1 MTHEYLELQIFWLTP
16 ISENLISLGDTR
28 KLLPSVKWVPD
39 CVHKTWKA
47 KVTTVALS
55 PDQWPGLSS
64 GHPGKSQDLVLQ
76 VRWCLSYS
84 SCSDDKTPWLKGERK
99 CLFGLMV
106 LEVSP
111 SWHGRQRQRPEADC
125 HTASAVKEQRMRT
138 VTAHLDLSF
147 LSSPGKSSA
156 QWGASSHLDWPHQD
170 NRSPSQACP
179 EAVSLVFL
187 DPAKLTLLPV
197 IFGSWK

>member
-47 KVTTVALS
+47 KVTIVALS
-55 PDQWPGLSS
+55 PDQSISMVSS

-84 SCSDDKTPWLKGERK
+84 SCSDDKTPWPNLLKGERK
-99 CLFGLMV
+99 YLFGLMV
-106 LEVSP
+106 LEFSP

-125 HTASAVKEQRMRT
+125 HRASA
-138 VTAHLDLSF
+138 
-147 LSSPGKSSA
+147 
-156 QWGASSHLDWPHQD
+156 
-170 NRSPSQACP
+170 
-179 EAVSLVFL
+179 
-187 DPAKLTLLPV
+187 AKLTLLPV